1 MLFRISYFAVLNR
14 AWSLMSFR
22 GRFGEGG
29 IFEQRAEL
37 SELEGNFG
45 AGFLVKRDYYSQGL
59 FLPR

>member
-1 MLFRISYFAVLNR
+1 
-14 AWSLMSFR
+14 MSFR